1 MVYAYL
7 RFSTTHQDEIQQMQA
22 INEYATQKGITID
35 EFEKDE
41 GVSGGVSF
49 RNRNLNRLVKKFKS
63 GDVLLVSEIS
73 RLGRSM
79 ADINILVNEEL
90 KKRGVRLIV
99 IKMGLDLDCA
109 NLKAVDQM
117 VLFALSFAAE
127 CEKELIKS
135 RTQSAL
141 DARKEWIK
149 KDGGF
154 MSKSGNFCDHLG
166 RKKGD
171 KNPNAVQAMAMKK
184 TEDADAWKRKSP
196 LYLLAINMYF
206 RGEPRSKI
214 LETAGEL
221 YEEDPVAYGTR
232 EGKPLSKG
240 VLSKWISGARPQN

>member
-141 DARKEWIK
+141 DARKEWLK

-154 MSKSGNFCDHLG
+154 VSKTGNFCDHLG
-166 RKKGD
+166 RRKGD
-171 KNPNAVQAMAMKK
+171 KNPSAVQAMNNKK
-184 TEDADAWKRKSP
+184 TETASEWRMRSP
-196 LYLLAINMYF
+196 LYLLVRNMLDQGKS
-206 RGEPRSKI
+206 RKDI
-214 LETAGEL
+214 LKTTDAL
-221 YEEDPVAYGTR
+221 YEKDPIAYGTR
-232 EGKPLSKG
+232 TGKPLSDG
-240 VLSKWISGARPQN
+240 ILSLWAAETTIRN